1 MSKVCLRKTLRAGV
15 GIVKGWSNVGR
26 MCDMDTE
33 RASAEL
39 RIGELSRR
47 VGVSE
52 YVLRA
57 WESRYGL
64 LKPARSP
71 GGYRLYS
78 EDDQSRV
85 RRMQA
90 HLADGLAAAQAARA
104 AIADEP
110 AGQIARAGADARSR
124 ADLVDS
130 AEALRR
136 ALDEMDEPSAQA
148 VFDRLFTDFTVESV
162 LRDVL
167 LPYLHELGQ
176 RWEHGAV
183 SVGQEHFASHVVA
196 GRMAGL
202 ARGWG
207 NGRGPRALLA
217 CPPGELHEMALMTF
231 GIVLNRNG
239 WRVGYLGANTPM
251 LDLIQVASDIRPSLV
266 VLAASTPERFAAVV
280 PDLVLL
286 AGIATLALAGEGA
299 TENLADETGARL
311 ITQDP
316 VTAAQQLAGSISP
329 AQ

>member
-1 MSKVCLRKTLRAGV
+1 MGHDKATAV
-15 GIVKGWSNVGR
+15 W
-26 MCDMDTE
+26 
-33 RASAEL
+33 

-52 YVLRA
+52 HLLRA

-64 LKPARSP
+64 LKPARSA

-85 RRMQA
+85 RRMQD
-90 HLADGLAAAQAARA
+90 HLADGLAAAEAARA

-110 AGQIARAGADARSR
+110 PAPVGVGAVATPAR
-124 ADLVDS
+124 ADLVDA
-130 AEALRR
+130 AEALRH
-136 ALDEMDEPSAQA
+136 ALDAMDEPGAQS
-148 VFDRLFTDFTVESV
+148 VLDRLLADFTVETV

-167 LPYLHELGQ
+167 MPYLHELGE

-183 SVGQEHFASHVVA
+183 SVAQEHFASHVVR

-207 NGRGPRALLA
+207 SGGGPHALLA
-217 CPPGELHEMALMTF
+217 CPPGELHEMALLAF

-251 LDLIQVASDIRPSLV
+251 PDLIEVASESRPTLV
-266 VLAASTPERFAAVV
+266 ILSATTPERFAAVM
-280 PDLVLL
+280 PELVSL
-286 AGIATLALAGEGA
+286 AGIASLALAGEGA
-299 TENLADETGARL
+299 TMELAHGTGARL
-311 ITQDP
+311 LKGDP
-316 VTAAQQLAGSISP
+316 VTAAQLLADSMR
-329 AQ
+329 

>member
-1 MSKVCLRKTLRAGV
+1 ME
-15 GIVKGWSNVGR
+15 IVKGWSNVGR
-26 MCDMDTE
+26 MYDMDKE
-33 RASAEL
+33 SASAEL

-52 YVLRA
+52 HVLRA

-110 AGQIARAGADARSR
+110 AGRIARAGGQAGSR
-124 ADLVDS
+124 AELVDS
-130 AEALRR
+130 ADTLRR
-136 ALDEMDEPSAQA
+136 ALDEMDEPGAQA
-148 VFDRLFTDFTVESV
+148 VLDRLLTDFTVESV

-167 LPYLHELGQ
+167 LPYLHDLGE

-183 SVGQEHFASHVVA
+183 SVGQEHFASHVVR

-217 CPPGELHEMALMTF
+217 CPPGELHEMALLTF

-251 LDLIQVASDIRPSLV
+251 LDLIQVASEIRPSLV
-266 VLAASTPERFAAVV
+266 ALAASTPERFAAVV
-280 PDLVLL
+280 PDLVRL
-286 AGIATLALAGEGA
+286 AGIATLALAGQGA
-299 TENLADETGARL
+299 TQNLADETGARL

-316 VTAAQQLAGSISP
+316 VTAAQLLAGSISP
-329 AQ
+329 VP

>member
-1 MSKVCLRKTLRAGV
+1 M
-15 GIVKGWSNVGR
+15 NQ
-26 MCDMDTE
+26 E

-52 YVLRA
+52 HVLRA

-64 LKPARSP
+64 LKPARSA

-78 EDDQSRV
+78 EDDQSRIL
-85 RRMQA
+85 RMQA

-110 AGQIARAGADARSR
+110 TGRIARAGAEAPSR

-130 AEALRR
+130 ADALRQ
-136 ALDEMDEPSAQA
+136 ALDEMDEPGAQA
-148 VFDRLFTDFTVESV
+148 VLDRLLTDFTLESV

-167 LPYLHELGQ
+167 LPYLHDLGE
-176 RWEHGAV
+176 RWEHGEV
-183 SVGQEHFASHVVA
+183 SVGQEHFASHVVR

-217 CPPGELHEMALMTF
+217 CPPGELHEMALLAF

-251 LDLIQVASDIRPSLV
+251 PDLIQVASETRPSLV
-266 VLAASTPERFAAVV
+266 VLSASTPERFAAVV
-280 PDLVLL
+280 PELVRL

-299 TENLADETGARL
+299 TENLADETGAQL
-311 ITQDP
+311 ITEDP

>member
-1 MSKVCLRKTLRAGV
+1 M
-15 GIVKGWSNVGR
+15 N
-26 MCDMDTE
+26 
-33 RASAEL
+33 
-39 RIGELSRR
+39 
-47 VGVSE
+47 
-52 YVLRA
+52 
-57 WESRYGL
+57 
-64 LKPARSP
+64 
-71 GGYRLYS
+71 
-78 EDDQSRV
+78 
-85 RRMQA
+85 
-90 HLADGLAAAQAARA
+90 H
-104 AIADEP
+104 
-110 AGQIARAGADARSR
+110 
-124 ADLVDS
+124 
-130 AEALRR
+130 
-136 ALDEMDEPSAQA
+136 
-148 VFDRLFTDFTVESV
+148 VESV

-217 CPPGELHEMALMTF
+217 CPPGELHELALLAF

-266 VLAASTPERFAAVV
+266 LLAASTPERFAAVV
-280 PDLVLL
+280 PDLVRL

-329 AQ
+329 AP